1 MIAYSVF
8 NNCWPWFNV
17 FSRLNNILTIQK
29 TVSYLLAALV
39 GLALSAS
46 AADAQSLRGSRSS
59 MDRQNHQASV
69 HDFTFM
75 RDGTHV
81 SRFVSAG
88 LLVQLR
94 GNRDY
99 TLKDVSYPYARP
111 EVKLFTERLA
121 AQFRAACGEQLVVT
135 SLTRP
140 QTGQPRNAS
149 PRSVHP
155 TGMAIDLR
163 RHNKPSCR
171 SWLERILLSLEE
183 RGVLEAAAEKHP
195 PHYHVAL
202 FPRQYAEYVRQLVG
216 RSSPRSG
223 TGFTDVVAYRVS
235 RSDTLWRIAQNH
247 GTTTDRIQSNNALQ
261 STRIYPGQVLQVPVP
276 SRRK

>member
-1 MIAYSVF
+1 MIAYSASGNFVPSF
-8 NNCWPWFNV
+8 KA
-17 FSRLNNILTIQK
+17 FSQLSDISTVQK
-29 TVSYLLAALV
+29 TVSYLLAALI
-39 GLALSAS
+39 GLTITAG
-46 AADAQSLRGSRSS
+46 AADAQGLRGSRTS
-59 MDRQNHQASV
+59 MDRQNHQAML

-75 RDGTHV
+75 RDGKHV
-81 SRFVSAG
+81 SRFVRAG
-88 LLVQLR
+88 LLVRLR

-99 TLKDVSYPYARP
+99 VLKDVSYPYARP

-140 QTGQPRNAS
+140 QTAQPRNAS

-202 FPRQYAEYVRQLVG
+202 FPRPYAAYVRKLVG
-216 RSSPRSG
+216 KASPRTG
-223 TGFTDVVAYRVS
+223 DGFTDVAAYRVS
-235 RSDTLWRIAQNH
+235 HRDTLWRIAQSH
-247 GTTTDRIQSNNALQ
+247 GTTTDRIQSKNALK

>member
-1 MIAYSVF
+1 MA
-8 NNCWPWFNV
+8 
-17 FSRLNNILTIQK
+17 
-29 TVSYLLAALV
+29 SYLFIAFV
-39 GLALSAS
+39 GLGFSV
-46 AADAQSLRGSRSS
+46 AAANAQSLRGSRAS
-59 MDRQNHQASV
+59 MDRQNRQAIE
-69 HDFTFM
+69 HNFTFL
-75 RDGTHV
+75 RDGNQV
-81 SRFVSAG
+81 ARFAEAG
-88 LLVQLR
+88 LLIPLR

-99 TLKDVSYPYARP
+99 ILKDVSYPYARP

-171 SWLERILLSLEE
+171 SWLERVLLSLEKH
-183 RGVLEAAAEKHP
+183 GVLEAAAEKHP

-202 FPRQYAEYVRQLVG
+202 FPRPYADYVQTLLGQGNLGSG
-216 RSSPRSG
+216 REIAEI
-223 TGFTDVVAYRVS
+223 VAYKVS
-235 RSDTLWRIAQNH
+235 RRDTLWRIAQRH
-247 GTTTDRIQSNNALQ
+247 GTTTDSIKAKNRLT
-261 STRIYPGQVLQVPVP
+261 STRIYPGQVLQVPLP
-276 SRRK
+276 SRKR